1 MFHDGCFCLCHR
13 SEFVY
18 ITGYEGTSPEPA
30 VSTEYGR
37 GIDNGRYPTPR
48 TVLFG
53 LSVSF

>member
-13 SEFVY
+13 SEFVLY
-18 ITGYEGTSPEPA
+18 TGYEGTSPEPA

-48 TVLFG
+48 TVIIL
-53 LSVSF
+53 VYY

>member
-1 MFHDGCFCLCHR
+1 MLLFMSQVRICF
-13 SEFVY
+13 Y

>member
-1 MFHDGCFCLCHR
+1 MTDA
-13 SEFVY
+13 SVY
-18 ITGYEGTSPEPA
+18 VTGQNLFGYEGTSPEPA